1 MRLISTVVAFL
12 ALWIASATFADDAA
26 ILLYYRFTPG
36 QTLKSIESVKGSVP
50 MLADITMP
58 PGMAVGG
65 GLPSRMNIQSTI
77 DATTVSMQ
85 RVESVDRAGT
95 ATITQWIDY
104 MVMDAKSLVEG
115 ETLTYRMEYSGGK
128 LNVSGSSAAQM
139 PAARLEALKK
149 LLARTYRIQMD
160 VLGRTRVLDA
170 DMGEVWGQMLGVM
183 MSGEEFYRL
192 QQATWCLPPQPVK
205 PGDTW
210 QGSFTPGPEGGDV
223 SGGATMQLMGFKVLD
238 GRRVADILVRSYV
251 TVANKATDGGTS
263 PFLGSLLDNMTARI
277 DSLTLR
283 MATRR
288 NFDTQMGQVTSA
300 VSNITLGMVQ
310 TIKLGLG
317 DLLGGAGGGDAAD
330 GITVAVRVDNAPLR
344 SQGTTG
350 AE

>member
-1 MRLISTVVAFL
+1 MRSLCTAVALIT
-12 ALWIASATFADDAA
+12 LWIASAAFADDAA

-65 GLPSRMNIQSTI
+65 GLPSRMNIQTTVDS
-77 DATTVSMQ
+77 TTVSMQ

-104 MVMDAKSLVEG
+104 MVLDAKALVEG

-128 LNVSGSSAAQM
+128 LNVSGSGAAQM
-139 PAARLEALKK
+139 PAARLDAMRQ
-149 LLARTYRIQMD
+149 LLARTYSVQMD

-170 DMGEVWGQMLGVM
+170 DMSQVWGQMLGVT

-192 QQATWCLPPQPVK
+192 QQATWCLPTQPVK

-210 QGSFTPGPEGGDV
+210 QGVFTPGPGGGDV
-223 SGGATMQLMGFKVLD
+223 SGGATMQLTGFKLLE

-251 TVANKATDGGTS
+251 TVTNKATDGAS

-277 DSLTLR
+277 DSLTLK
-283 MATRR
+283 MTTRR
-288 NFDTQMGQVTSA
+288 NFDIQMGRVTSA
-300 VSNITLGMVQ
+300 ISNITLGMGQ

-317 DLLGGAGGGDAAD
+317 DLLGGMGGGGGAD
-330 GITVAVRVDNAPLR
+330 DITVTTRVDNAPLQ
-344 SQGTTG
+344 SQSTTE
-350 AE
+350 AQ